1 MLVDGSGSGGY
12 LGELWRRLGLAAA
25 AAIRVTR
32 AADSAP
38 PTNSSSRQVG
48 ILQAKHKLRCLLS
61 EALALISPGARHPE
75 LPGSEATVTG
85 LTASFDSCWFD
96 KLIPSHAYW
105 GTRGKM

>member
-1 MLVDGSGSGGY
+1 M
-12 LGELWRRLGLAAA
+12 AA

-61 EALALISPGARHPE
+61 EALALISPGASHPE

-85 LTASFDSCWFD
+85 LTASSDSCWFD
-96 KLIPSHAYW
+96 KLILSISLVIRAPVH
-105 GTRGKM
+105 GENVTRFLMTQIIMIYSRV